1 MPILN
6 VYSGDEDLWMVRQ
19 GELTMIEQTLAAI
32 DTGSEPCL
40 TLRQKFP
47 HLAWI
52 CCNASDM
59 THTPFRRFGQFD
71 LHLLDCGDQCAQ
83 ITNDPRRASGIV
95 LAKRSAMS

>member
-1 MPILN
+1 
-6 VYSGDEDLWMVRQ
+6 MVLE
-19 GELTMIEQTLAAI
+19 GELTNIGQTLTSIDAA
-32 DTGSEPCL
+32 SEPCP

-52 CCNASDM
+52 CCDASDM

-71 LHLLDCGDQCAQ
+71 LHLLDSGAQCAQ
-83 ITNDPRRASGIV
+83 ITNDPERATGIV